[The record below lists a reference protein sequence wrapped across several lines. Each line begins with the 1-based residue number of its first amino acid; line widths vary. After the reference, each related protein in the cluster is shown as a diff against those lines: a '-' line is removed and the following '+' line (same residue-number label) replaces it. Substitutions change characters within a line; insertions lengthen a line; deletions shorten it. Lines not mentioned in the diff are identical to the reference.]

1 MHNKEIRAAAKKAGI
16 CLWEI
21 AEAYGIN
28 DGNFSRKLRKE
39 LPQEEKDKILAIIDQ
54 LTKERQEVA

>member
-1 MHNKEIRAAAKKAGI
+1 MHNKEIRSAAKNAGVR
-16 CLWEI
+16 LWEV
-21 AEAYGIN
+21 AAAYGIN